1 MSGLKHGISE
11 CVPLE
16 CVVQLTGASR
26 ELTVCKLVQ
35 TLRADVLSSNHVLN
49 TVIFTD
55 DSHRQPGVL
64 F

>member
-1 MSGLKHGISE
+1 MSGRKHGISE
-11 CVPLE
+11 CASVE
-16 CVVQLTGASR
+16 CVVLLKSVPR

-35 TLRADVLSSNHVLN
+35 TLRADVLSSDSVLN
-49 TVIFTD
+49 TVMFTD